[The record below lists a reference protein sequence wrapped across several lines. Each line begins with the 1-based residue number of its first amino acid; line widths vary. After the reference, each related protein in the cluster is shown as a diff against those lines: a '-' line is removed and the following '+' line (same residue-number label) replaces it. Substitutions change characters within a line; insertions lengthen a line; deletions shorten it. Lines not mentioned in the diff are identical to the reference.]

1 MRGHGKEP
9 AGHEKA
15 RWGALGY
22 PLADAQPCTPAPQ
35 TLLTSAP
42 ALRRGVNECLEQ
54 RCDRKG
60 GSNA

>member
-54 RCDRKG
+54 
-60 GSNA
+60 